1 MDSKKLSKPEIVKF
15 LKDLYDW
22 QLKTF
27 PKSTPASM
35 VTHLREEVVEL
46 LADLHTDPR
55 GKATRYEFA
64 DCFILLFGAA
74 MRFGLSLDDIIAIM
88 MDKFNIVQRREW
100 GKPDEN
106 KVYHHIKPKL

>member
-1 MDSKKLSKPEIVKF
+1 MNKKFHKPEIIKF

-22 QLKTF
+22 QIKTF
-27 PKSTPASM
+27 PESTSASM
-35 VTHLREEVVEL
+35 VAHLREEVVEL

-55 GKATRYEFA
+55 NKQTRYEFA
-64 DCFILLFGAA
+64 DCFILLFGSA
-74 MRFGLSLDDIIAIM
+74 MRYGMSLDNIIEIM
-88 MDKFNIVQRREW
+88 QDKFEIVKRREW